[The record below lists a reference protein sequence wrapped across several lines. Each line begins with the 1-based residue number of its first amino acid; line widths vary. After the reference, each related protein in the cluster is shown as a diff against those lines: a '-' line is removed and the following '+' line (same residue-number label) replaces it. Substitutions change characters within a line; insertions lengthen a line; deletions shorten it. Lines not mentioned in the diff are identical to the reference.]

1 MTEGILFLFK
11 FETDYGLNSEEFMEM
26 PATTVLKK
34 YFGFDAFRLHQQVV
48 IDNTLSRADSLVIMP
63 TGGGKSICYQVPA
76 LMLPGVT
83 IVVSPLIAL
92 MKDQVDAL
100 KNNGVAAEFLNSSQT
115 VSQQEKVISDLRS
128 GKLRLCYVA
137 PERISAENSIK
148 NLLGDTKV
156 SLFAID
162 EAHCISHWG
171 HDFRPDYLALSTL
184 KSEYP
189 DVPVMALTASAD
201 KVTRDDIVK
210 QLGLKGDHRF
220 ISSFDRANIWYFVV
234 QKYLLDD
241 FLPEYL
247 NQHKDQS
254 GIIYCLSRKS
264 TEDMADRL
272 KSMGYS
278 AAFYHAG
285 MERNSRQKVQEDFIH
300 DRIKIIVA
308 TIAFGMGIDKPDV
321 RYVIHADLPKNI
333 ESYYQETGRS
343 GRDGLRADAILFYS
357 RSDVAKLSYFIDNGT
372 DPEHADVMHRKLEYM
387 VSFAEAHRCR
397 RQQLMNYFDEVHHGR
412 CKSCDY
418 CLDKYTEYDGTLNA
432 QKALSAVARL
442 NQRFGLKTTIE
453 YLRGADL
460 NKFSAELKSQKTW
473 GIGRELSEPDWYDVF
488 SQLLQ
493 QGLLIQTEGQYPV
506 LQLNDESWQ
515 VLKGLK
521 KVNMFK
527 AAKAAAEKT
536 AATRSRDQ
544 NTELLKKLKY
554 LRKLIADSEEVPPYM
569 VLGDVSLIELS
580 AYLPH
585 SKEDLRQ
592 ISGFGDYKVDK
603 YGEEFLS
610 VIRNYCQENKLQS
623 NMHLKMS
630 GRKKGRKQHVKA
642 TPKPSKPLKQRTGY
656 ASLELFRQGK
666 TVPEIAE
673 ERQFTIN
680 TIYNHLLGFIASGE
694 IKPEQL
700 LEKSKIP
707 AIQKAV
713 IAHGTAS
720 LRTLKENLGEE
731 YSYEEIKVVVES
743 IKAGRLGGE

>member
-1 MTEGILFLFK
+1 MR
-11 FETDYGLNSEEFMEM
+11 LNPNEYMEM
-26 PATTVLKK
+26 PAATILKK
-34 YFGFDAFRLHQQVV
+34 FFGFDAFRLHQQVV
-48 IDNTLSRADSLVIMP
+48 IDNTLTGEDSLVIMP

-100 KNNGVAAEFLNSSQT
+100 KNNGVAAEFLNSSQS
-115 VSQQEKVISDLRS
+115 VSQQEKVIRDLRS

-137 PERISAENSIK
+137 PERISGENAIS
-148 NLLGDTKV
+148 NLLGGAKI

-184 KSEYP
+184 KSQYP

-210 QLGLKGDHRF
+210 QLGLKGDHRY

-247 NQHKDQS
+247 NQHKEQS

-264 TEDMADRL
+264 TEEMAERL
-272 KSMGYS
+272 KAMGYP
-278 AAFYHAG
+278 AASYHAG

-300 DRIKIIVA
+300 DRVKIIVA

-321 RYVIHADLPKNI
+321 RYVIHVDLPKNI
-333 ESYYQETGRS
+333 ESYYQETGRA

-372 DPEHADVMHRKLEYM
+372 DPEHVDVMHRKLEYM

-473 GIGRELSEPDWYDVF
+473 GIGRDLSEADWYDVF

-521 KVNMFK
+521 PVNMVK
-527 AAKAAAEKT
+527 SGKPAAEKT
-536 AATRSRDQ
+536 AVSRSRDQ
-544 NTELLKKLKY
+544 NTDLLKKLKY
-554 LRKLIADSEEVPPYM
+554 LRKLIADSEGVPPYM

-580 AYLPH
+580 AYLPF
-585 SKEDLRQ
+585 SLEDLHQ
-592 ISGFGDYKVDK
+592 ISGFGDYKVNK
-603 YGEEFLS
+603 YGEEFL
-610 VIRNYCQENKLQS
+610 VIIRNYCQENELQS

-630 GRKKGRKQHVKA
+630 VRKKGRRQSGKLSKNLD
-642 TPKPSKPLKQRTGY
+642 KPLQQKTGY
-656 ASLELFRQGK
+656 ASLELFRHGK
-666 TVPEIAE
+666 TIPEIAE

-680 TIYNHLLGFIASGE
+680 TIYNHLVGFIGSGE
-694 IKPEQL
+694 IKPGQL
-700 LEKSKIP
+700 IEEYKIP

-720 LRTLKENLGEE
+720 LRTLKENLGDE
-731 YSYEEIKVVVES
+731 YSYEEIKVVVEG
-743 IKAGRLGGE
+743 IKTGRI

>member
-1 MTEGILFLFK
+1 
-11 FETDYGLNSEEFMEM
+11 MEM
-26 PATTVLKK
+26 TAATVLKK
-34 YFGFDAFRLHQQVV
+34 YFGFDAFRLHQEVV
-48 IDNTLSRADSLVIMP
+48 IENTLAGEDSLVIMP

-115 VSQQEKVISDLRS
+115 ASQQDRVISDLRS

-137 PERISAENSIK
+137 PERISAENAIK

-184 KSEYP
+184 KSQYP

-201 KVTRDDIVK
+201 KVTRDDIVA
-210 QLGLKGDHRF
+210 QLGLSGDHRF

-234 QKYLLDD
+234 QKYLMDD

-264 TEDMADRL
+264 TEDMAERL

-278 AAFYHAG
+278 AAYYHAG
-285 MERNSRQKVQEDFIH
+285 MERNARHQVQEDFIH
-300 DRIKIIVA
+300 DRVKIIVA

-333 ESYYQETGRS
+333 ESYYQETGRA
-343 GRDGLRADAILFYS
+343 GRDNLRADAILFYS
-357 RSDVAKLSYFIDNGT
+357 RGDVSKLSYFIDNGT
-372 DPEHADVMHRKLEYM
+372 DPAHVDIMHRKLEYM

-397 RQQLMNYFDEVHHGR
+397 RQQLMNYFDEVHHGH

-442 NQRFGLKTTIE
+442 NQRFGIKTTID

-460 NKFSAELKSQKTW
+460 NKFSPELKSQKTW
-473 GIGRELSEPDWYDVF
+473 GIGRDLSEPDWYDVF

-493 QGLLIQTEGQYPV
+493 QGLLSQTEGQYPV

-515 VLKGLK
+515 VLKGQK
-521 KVNMFK
+521 PVSMVK
-527 AAKAAAEKT
+527 ASKAVAEKT
-536 AATRSRDQ
+536 AASRSRDQ
-544 NTELLKKLKY
+544 NTELFQKLKY
-554 LRKLIADSEEVPPYM
+554 LRKLIADSEGVPPYM
-569 VLGDVSLIELS
+569 VLGDISLIELS

-585 SKEDLRQ
+585 SLDDLHQ
-592 ISGFGDYKVDK
+592 ISGFGDYKINK
-603 YGEEFLS
+603 YGEEFLA
-610 VIRNYCQENKLQS
+610 VVRNYCQENDLHG

-630 GRKKGRKQHVKA
+630 VRKKGRKPSGRV
-642 TPKPSKPLKQRTGY
+642 TPKPAKPIQQKTGY
-656 ASLELFRQGK
+656 TSLELFRRGK
-666 TVPEIAE
+666 TIPEIAE

-680 TIYNHLLGFIASGE
+680 TIYNHLVGFIRSGE
-694 IKPEQL
+694 IKPEHL
-700 LEKSKIP
+700 IEKSKIP

-713 IAHGTAS
+713 VAHGTAS
-720 LRTLKENLGEE
+720 LRTLKEQLGDE
-731 YSYEEIKVVVES
+731 YSYEEIKVVVEGV
-743 IKAGRLGGE
+743 KAGKI

>member
-1 MTEGILFLFK
+1 MV
-11 FETDYGLNSEEFMEM
+11 EFTFYLSLDQLMKIKPLEWMEIN
-26 PATTVLKK
+26 ACTTLKK
-34 YFGFDAFRLHQQVV
+34 HFGYDAFRLDQQAV
-48 IDNTLSRADSLVIMP
+48 IENTLAGEDSLVIMP

-76 LMLPGVT
+76 IMFPGVT

-100 KNNGVAAEFLNSSQT
+100 KNNGVTAEFLNSSQS
-115 VSQQEKVISDLRS
+115 VSQQEQVISDLRS

-137 PERISAENSIK
+137 PERISAENSLK

-184 KSEYP
+184 KSQFP
-189 DVPVMALTASAD
+189 GVPVMALTASAD

-210 QLGLKGDHRF
+210 QLGLVGNHRF
-220 ISSFDRANIWYFVV
+220 ISSFNRANIWYFVV
-234 QKYLLDD
+234 QKYKMDD

-247 NQHKDQS
+247 NKHKDQS

-264 TEDMADRL
+264 TEDMAGKL
-272 KSMGYS
+272 QAMGYS
-278 AAFYHAG
+278 AAYYHAG
-285 MERNSRQKVQEDFIH
+285 MERNARKQVQENFIH

-333 ESYYQETGRS
+333 ESYYQETGRA
-343 GRDGLRADAILFYS
+343 GRDSLRADAILFYS
-357 RSDVAKLSYFIDNGT
+357 RGDVSRLSYFIDNGT
-372 DPEHADVMHRKLEYM
+372 DPAHADLMHRKLEHM

-397 RQQLMNYFDEVHHGR
+397 RQQLMNYFDEVHHGH

-442 NQRFGLKTTIE
+442 NQRFGIKTTVD

-460 NKFSAELKSQKTW
+460 NKFSAELKLLKTW
-473 GIGRELSEPDWYDVF
+473 GIGSDLSESQWYDVF

-493 QGLLIQTEGQYPV
+493 QGMLEQTEGQYPT
-506 LQLNDESWQ
+506 LKLNVESWQ

-521 KVNMFK
+521 QVLMVK
-527 AAKAAAEKT
+527 ATKAAAEKT
-536 AATRSRDQ
+536 AASHSRDQ
-544 NTELLKKLKY
+544 NTELLRKLKY
-554 LRKLIADSEEVPPYM
+554 LRKLIADSEDVPPYM

-580 AYLPH
+580 AYLPQ
-585 SKEDLRQ
+585 SLDDLHQ
-592 ISGFGDYKVDK
+592 ISGFGVYKVNK
-603 YGEEFLS
+603 YGEEFIA
-610 VIRNYCQENKLQS
+610 VVRNYCQENKLHS

-630 GRKKGRKQHVKA
+630 GRKKRRKQYGKVNPEPA
-642 TPKPSKPLKQRTGY
+642 KPLHQKTGY

-666 TVPEIAE
+666 TIPEIAE
-673 ERQFTIN
+673 ERQFTIT
-680 TIYNHLLGFIASGE
+680 TIYNHLLGFIESGE
-694 IKPEQL
+694 IAPEQL

-707 AIQKAV
+707 AIKKVA
-713 IAHGTAS
+713 ITHGIAS
-720 LRTLKENLGEE
+720 LRTLKEQLGEE
-731 YSYEEIKVVVES
+731 YTYEEIKVVVEGV
-743 IKAGRLGGE
+743 KAGRI